1 MPPDTALFALAC
13 LVSIAGL
20 APALIAFV
28 RTFHRPRGVQ
38 VVRVP
43 LYTRSLKRV
52 SGYRGEA

>member
-38 VVRVP
+38 SDAHPHTPGAYAGAPRV
-43 LYTRSLKRV
+43 
-52 SGYRGEA
+52 